1 MTSDLSRPISL
12 SRIGPGGLTVV
23 VRATPEECVAVAARM
38 GIPAI
43 RSLECR
49 FRLTP
54 WGDQGSDARG
64 SIHAEGRLHAQV
76 TRECVVSAE
85 DFETAVEDEFS
96 ICFVPSG
103 HERDDA
109 DLPDPDLPDEVPYDG
124 DTIDL
129 GEATAEQLGLALDPY
144 PRIEGATLPALED
157 EADVSPFAIL
167 ARPPHRQ
174 GPA

>member
-1 MTSDLSRPISL
+1 MTADLSRPIAL
-12 SRIGPGGLTVV
+12 SRIGPGGLTVLV
-23 VRATPEECVAVAARM
+23 QATPEESIAVAARM
-38 GIPAI
+38 GVPAI

-49 FRLTP
+49 FHLTP
-54 WGDQGSDARG
+54 GGDQGLEVQG
-64 SIHAEGRLHAQV
+64 SIYAEGRLHAQV

-85 DFETAVEDEFS
+85 DFETNVEDEFA

-103 HERDDA
+103 HERDDT

-144 PRIEGATLPALED
+144 PRIEGATLPDLED
-157 EADVSPFAIL
+157 EAHVSPFAIL
-167 ARPPHRQ
+167 ARAPRRP

>member
-1 MTSDLSRPISL
+1 MTIDLSRPISL
-12 SRIGPGGLTVV
+12 SRIGPGGLTVLV
-23 VRATPEECVAVAARM
+23 QATPEECGVVAARM

-49 FRLTP
+49 FRMSFR
-54 WGDQGSDARG
+54 GDQGS
-64 SIHAEGRLHAQV
+64 IYAEGRLHAQV

-85 DFETAVEDEFS
+85 DFETAVEDEFA

-103 HERDDA
+103 HERDDT

-144 PRIEGATLPALED
+144 PRIEGATLPDLDD
-157 EADVSPFAIL
+157 EGHVSPFAIL